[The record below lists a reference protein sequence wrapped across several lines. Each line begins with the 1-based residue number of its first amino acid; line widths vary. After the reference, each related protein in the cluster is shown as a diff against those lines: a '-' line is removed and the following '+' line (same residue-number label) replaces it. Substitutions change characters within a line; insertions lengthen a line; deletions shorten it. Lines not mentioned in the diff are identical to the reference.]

1 MMDPERVV
9 SPPPL
14 FQRSSPL
21 SAAKAPTAE
30 NSDAPRVSSGACSFM
45 RSDGRPGPVIEP
57 AATTIIVA
65 KPAHKKMVFELQRK
79 FSNQLGFLPSKALDF
94 YIESKNTGIAI
105 ENGEPCGYVLGRPAF
120 RYNPL
125 LRPITQ
131 AAVFMDA
138 QRRHHGLALVE
149 AICRR
154 AHAANQLAVQA
165 SCAIDIE
172 AIDFWLAAGFM
183 PIGQH
188 ELDNRRKRNILVLRR
203 CLTHA
208 VPVWFHTM
216 PLHHGHKGRKDKTHN
231 PEE

>member
-1 MMDPERVV
+1 MMDPERIV
-9 SPPPL
+9 PAPPL

-21 SAAKAPTAE
+21 SAPHGPTAA
-30 NSDAPRVSSGACSFM
+30 NPDTPRVSSGACSFM
-45 RSDGRPGPVIEP
+45 RSDGQPGPLIQP
-57 AATTIIVA
+57 AATSIILA
-65 KPAHKKMVFELQRK
+65 KPTHKKVVFELQRK

-94 YIESKNTGIAI
+94 YIESRNTGIAI

-125 LRPITQ
+125 MRPITQ

-138 QRRHHGLALVE
+138 QRRHHGLALIE

-154 AHAANQLAVQA
+154 AHAAKQLVVQA

-172 AIDFWLAAGFM
+172 AVDFWMAAGFM

-188 ELDNRRKRNILVLRR
+188 KLDNKRKREILVLRR
-203 CLTHA
+203 ALTMN
-208 VPVWFHTM
+208 VPAWFHTM
-216 PLHHGHKGRKDKTHN
+216 PLHHGHKGRKDRT
-231 PEE
+231 PTDEA